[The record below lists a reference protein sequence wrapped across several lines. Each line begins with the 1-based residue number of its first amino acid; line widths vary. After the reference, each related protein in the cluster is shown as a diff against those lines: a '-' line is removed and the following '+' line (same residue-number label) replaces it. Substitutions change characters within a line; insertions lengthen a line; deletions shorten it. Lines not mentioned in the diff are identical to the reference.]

1 VGQSPTCQGRGNAG
15 SPGLPGHC
23 HAVPGESASRGGRA
37 GSEDTRFSDY
47 YGTIQQVVTSTAN
60 NDSGLFETN
69 LRDERFLPFEGA
81 GAISTWKLE
90 LPAEFRQFD
99 YNTISDVI
107 LHMRYTARQAGG
119 LLGHGA
125 VAAIQEMVEDAKTS
139 GLALLLS
146 LPHEFPS
153 EWAKFITAPGSTAK
167 FEATVKRDY
176 FPYLTQGK
184 DITLRDVR
192 LYAID
197 MANQDV
203 TSAPVPDLVNFPLPA
218 NAQTDQ
224 QRKFPLSSAANDALK
239 PAKDAQVFVLIKYS
253 LE

>member
-1 VGQSPTCQGRGNAG
+1 VRTSPLLSDGDYAR
-15 SPGLPGHC
+15 S
-23 HAVPGESASRGGRA
+23 
-37 GSEDTRFSDY
+37 GSEDTRFADT
-47 YGTIQQVVTSTAN
+47 YGTTQQIVTSSAS

-90 LPAEFRQFD
+90 LPAAFRQFD

-119 LLGHGA
+119 LLGQGA
-125 VAAIQEMVEDAKTS
+125 VTAIEELVGQANAS

-153 EWAKFITAPGSTAK
+153 EWHKFVSLNAGSPNPVPFTAK
-167 FEATVKRDY
+167 VKRDY

-184 DITLRDVR
+184 DITLGDVR
-192 LYAID
+192 GYTINMESQEL
-197 MANQDV
+197 
-203 TSAPVPDLVNFPLPA
+203 APIAVSTDPATPLLTA
-218 NAQTDQ
+218 NASTDFQ
-224 QRKFPLSSAANDALK
+224 ISMQPTA
-239 PAKDAQVFVLIKYS
+239 PIDAQVFALIKYQ